1 MNEREQY
8 GGFWIRFLALMID
21 HTITFILGLG
31 AGLAFGIIF
40 GIVTHMKG
48 IPVEE
53 AQKSAQTYG
62 AILGFLI
69 TFFYFTV
76 AQALLSGTPGKLIC
90 GLRLVRADWTQ
101 VGVLQCIGRYF
112 AMMLSSLPIGA
123 GFVAIAFDGH
133 CRAWHD
139 RLAGTLV
146 VSKDAWQ
153 KRMGEAGNAPSTDIG
168 RAA

>member
-1 MNEREQY
+1 MNEREQF

-21 HTITFILGLG
+21 HTITFLVGLV
-31 AGLAFGIIF
+31 AGVTFGVIF

-53 AQKSAQTYG
+53 AQKSAQNYG
-62 AILGFLI
+62 ALLGFCI

-76 AQALLSGTPGKLIC
+76 VQALMSGTPGKLIC
-90 GLRLVRADWTQ
+90 GLRLVRADWSQ
-101 VGVLQCIGRYF
+101 VTVLQCFGRYF

-123 GFVAIAFDGH
+123 GFVAIAFDGQ
-133 CRAWHD
+133 CRSWHD

-146 VSKDAWQ
+146 VTKDAWQ
-153 KRMGEAGNAPSTDIG
+153 KRVNGGGHETVPDIG